1 MRYVITKSKLCLKL
15 FNEADDSDYSICVC
29 IFLSIIYLSNVETA
43 YVAGGVFGPL
53 FIRPIFVMFLTTII
67 YSLWWKTIAEAQLRK
82 SLFLHI
88 CLSPFMEKSYYY
100 LTIKTHLEMG
110 RSPPLSNLITAT
122 GFSKFPKQWGHGW
135 HEHIRLSV

>member
-53 FIRPIFVMFLTTII
+53 FIRPIFVIDKPRTEENRGVGSDVTRRTEENRGVG
-67 YSLWWKTIAEAQLRK
+67 SDVTR
-82 SLFLHI
+82 
-88 CLSPFMEKSYYY
+88 
-100 LTIKTHLEMG
+100 
-110 RSPPLSNLITAT
+110 
-122 GFSKFPKQWGHGW
+122 
-135 HEHIRLSV
+135 